1 MNEVLSYPL
10 YIVFAILPSLIWL
23 NFYLRR
29 DVKPEPKLMILKIFC
44 YGMLAT
50 LPAIFFETAIFG
62 ELSKLNFSPTLAI
75 ILNIFLGV
83 ALVEEFLKFLVVK
96 EKVLRDP
103 EFDEPID
110 AMIYMIISAL
120 GFAAGENILIL
131 VPLHPPSGYPT
142 FFSEI
147 FGVSLLRFL
156 GATFLHALCAAII
169 GFFIGLSFFDKDS
182 NPPTKEGSSRFA
194 GSSPL
199 PTLPPFERAPR
210 WKLVSV
216 GLVLAIFLHGFYN
229 FSIMK
234 GEGSLKLLI
243 PLFCLLIA
251 AIFVSFGFKKLKTLR
266 ITNIYEST
274 NKV

>member
-1 MNEVLSYPL
+1 MNYLSYPI
-10 YIVFAILPSLIWL
+10 YIVFAVLPSFIWL

-50 LPAIFFETAIFG
+50 LPAIFFERAIFG
-62 ELSKLNFSPTLAI
+62 EFSKLNFSPTFTT

-96 EKVLRDP
+96 EKVLQNP

-120 GFAAGENILIL
+120 GFAAGENILIF
-131 VPLHPPSGYPT
+131 VPLHPLWGYPT
-142 FFSEI
+142 LFSEI

-156 GATFLHALCAAII
+156 GATFLHALASAII
-169 GFFIGLSFFDKDS
+169 GFFIGLSFFEEKRR
-182 NPPTKEGSSRFA
+182 G
-194 GSSPL
+194 
-199 PTLPPFERAPR
+199 
-210 WKLVSV
+210 KLIFF
-216 GLVLAIFLHGFYN
+216 GLTLAILLHGFYN

-243 PLFCLLIA
+243 PSLLLIIS
-251 AIFVSFGFKKLKTLR
+251 AILVSFGFKKLKSVL
-266 ITNIYEST
+266 
-274 NKV
+274 K

>member
-10 YIVFAILPSLIWL
+10 YIVFGTLPSLIWL

-62 ELSKLNFSPTLAI
+62 ELSKLNFSPTPVT

-96 EKVLRDP
+96 EKVLRNP

-131 VPLHPPSGYPT
+131 VPLKYT
-142 FFSEI
+142 LFSEI

-169 GFFIGLSFFDKDS
+169 GFFIGLSFFEEKRR
-182 NPPTKEGSSRFA
+182 G
-194 GSSPL
+194 
-199 PTLPPFERAPR
+199 
-210 WKLVSV
+210 KLIFF
-216 GLVLAIFLHGFYN
+216 GLTLAILLHGFYN
-229 FSIMK
+229 FYIMK
-234 GEGSLKLLI
+234 GEGSLKLLV
-243 PLFCLLIA
+243 PLLLLLIA
-251 AIFVSFGFKKLKTLR
+251 AIFVSFGFKKLK
-266 ITNIYEST
+266 ST
-274 NKV
+274 GKVSA